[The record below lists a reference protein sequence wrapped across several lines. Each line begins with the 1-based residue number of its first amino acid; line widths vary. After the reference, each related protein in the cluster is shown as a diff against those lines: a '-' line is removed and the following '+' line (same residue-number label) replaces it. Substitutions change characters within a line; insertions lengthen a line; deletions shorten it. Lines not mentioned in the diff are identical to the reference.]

1 MITSVLSHFAL
12 SSCEEICDTFGKSF
26 RCGNSSAKTTETDKT
41 HTRTAIT
48 AATILPL
55 ILIKT
60 SLKKKS
66 DICILRNL
74 SKTVSL
80 CQSIEINRELIH
92 QCANCLHFFR
102 LYSLVP
108 PIGRVSVS

>member
-1 MITSVLSHFAL
+1 MITSFLSYFAL

-48 AATILPL
+48 ATTILLL
-55 ILIKT
+55 I
-60 SLKKKS
+60 LKKKS
-66 DICILRNL
+66 NICILRNL

-92 QCANCLHFFR
+92 QCANCLHSFLGFTH
-102 LYSLVP
+102 
-108 PIGRVSVS
+108 